1 MVWFCGLN
9 RFLRSFPRDSHCC
22 TVTCGFHLEPPWLLA
37 CCQWFNST
45 PFLVRTLADGDILVT
60 TSSSDGSYV
69 IETICTQCSCPT
81 ATNPGW
87 RGHQSLESCAQT
99 CAQEGSWIKHASGL
113 KSNGS
118 PGDNNCGCC
127 SSLETIDQPADYGIN
142 VYQVSDATVTTSHA
156 QSPSSYVIQ
165 VVCTQCSCL
174 TASTPGWRGHQSLE
188 SCAQTCA
195 REGSWF
201 KHASGVKL
209 DGSQGDNNCN
219 CCDTVEV
226 IFGDGW
232 GVNVYELRDV
242 DADYYFRVLCGPNCS
257 CTESTKARTASRT
270 FGDCA
275 AFCAAEQFPRFQYD
289 DTVNEGTCS
298 CCISQ
303 GDSFPAFNMMT
314 LSTKAPVLAA
324 SHKVT
329 RDLVVVAFMP
339 LTAPVSLTALVSLKQ
354 ELAHR
359 SAAIM
364 VVPAFLRVSALR

>member
-1 MVWFCGLN
+1 MASRMLPMVQLY
-9 RFLRSFPRDSHCC
+9 
-22 TVTCGFHLEPPWLLA
+22 T
-37 CCQWFNST
+37 
-45 PFLVRTLADGDILVT
+45 FLVRTLADGDILVT
-60 TSSSDGSYV
+60 TSSSDVSYV

-142 VYQVSDATVTTSHA
+142 VYQVSDSTVTTSHA
-156 QSPSSYVIQ
+156 QPPSSYVIQ

-174 TASTPGWRGHQSLE
+174 TAPTPGWRGHQSLE

-226 IFGDGW
+226 IFGDGG
-232 GVNVYELRDV
+232 GVNVYEFRDV
-242 DADYYFRVLCGPNCS
+242 DADYYFRVSCGPNCS
-257 CTESTKARTASRT
+257 CTESTKARTASKT

-303 GDSFPAFNMMT
+303 GDERSGGGSVYAFD
-314 LSTKAPVLAA
+314 S
-324 SHKVT
+324 SRVT
-329 RDLVVVAFMP
+329 EAG
-339 LTAPVSLTALVSLKQ
+339 A
-354 ELAHR
+354 AHR

-364 VVPAFLRVSALR
+364 VACLLFFAFQHCGEVHPQSFTMFHA